1 VRILF
6 PSHPLHRRRADPEFA
21 GEWQAASAAGF
32 TCELYDVDRLREGN
46 APEALKHCA
55 PAKEAGEAILH
66 RGWMLRCWAY
76 GSLHR
81 ELIALGYQPVVSP
94 VQYAEAHYLPNAY
107 PLLAG
112 HTPESRWVTGNDVR
126 AAWAVYEELSE
137 CDVIVKDFVKSAK
150 HRWHDACLI
159 PAQAPYARFKD
170 ILLTFLFVR
179 GEAFEKGFVFRR
191 AHPLVCQGAH
201 ACGRP
206 KHDEVRLFF
215 WDGELLAASEAMAGE
230 GPLGEIDRWTELAR
244 RFSNRFV
251 TMDVARQMKGSW
263 IVIETGD
270 GGVSGLVGA
279 VTPELIYKNL
289 KTVSTELR
297 QKWLQEAIYERL
309 KNV

>member
-1 VRILF
+1 MKILF

-46 APEALKHCA
+46 APEALRDCA
-55 PAKEAGEAILH
+55 PAMEEGEAILH

-81 ELIALGYQPVVSP
+81 ELMGRGYQPVVSP
-94 VQYAEAHYLPNAY
+94 EQYAEAHYLPNAY

-112 HTPESRWVTGNDVR
+112 HTPESRWLAGNDVR
-126 AAWAVYEELSE
+126 AAWEVYQELRE
-137 CDVIVKDFVKSAK
+137 GEVVVKDFVKSAK

-159 PAQAPYARFKD
+159 PAHTPYARFKD
-170 ILLTFLFVR
+170 ILLTFLYVR

-191 AHPLVCQGAH
+191 AHPLVCEGTH

-206 KHDEVRLFF
+206 KHEEVRLFF
-215 WDGELLAASEAMAGE
+215 WDGELLAATKGEPLSELAT
-230 GPLGEIDRWTELAR
+230 WTMLAR

-251 TMDVARQMKGSW
+251 TMDVARQTDGSW
-263 IVIETGD
+263 IVIEMGD
-270 GGVSGLVGA
+270 GGVSALPEEIGA
-279 VTPELIYKNL
+279 DALYGKL
-289 KTVSTELR
+289 KQMNEV
-297 QKWLQEAIYERL
+297 K
-309 KNV
+309 V